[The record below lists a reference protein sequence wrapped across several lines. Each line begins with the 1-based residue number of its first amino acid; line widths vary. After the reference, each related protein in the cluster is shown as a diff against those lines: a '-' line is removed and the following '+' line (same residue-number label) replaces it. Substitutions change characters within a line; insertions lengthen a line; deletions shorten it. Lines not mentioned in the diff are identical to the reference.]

1 MKQDI
6 SSLMDGE
13 LGGDESARVIRA
25 CCSSEEHKDTW
36 NMYHAI
42 GEAIRGQAPRTLVRR
57 EGIVAALAKEPTIL
71 APRPRVLETTFGRIA
86 GDEAVKHVLA

>member
-25 CCSSEEHKDTW
+25 CCSSEASNTE
-36 NMYHAI
+36 
-42 GEAIRGQAPRTLVRR
+42 RVRTGCSQPHPLR
-57 EGIVAALAKEPTIL
+57 AATVQRTSLRSCARATCDPALSVT
-71 APRPRVLETTFGRIA
+71 AS
-86 GDEAVKHVLA
+86 